1 MKTASGA
8 TAVNVAK
15 PTNLSA
21 PMIHAFPDNICYITI
36 ELNGSTQYDTRDDV
50 PCDLDTWRET
60 CARFPARWPVVRLER
75 DLELNR
81 SAHHWDEGSRSLSP
95 EDRVCAAVEVVE

>member
-1 MKTASGA
+1 MTQHHE
-8 TAVNVAK
+8 
-15 PTNLSA
+15 SA
-21 PMIHAFPDNICYITI
+21 FEM
-36 ELNGSTQYDTRDDV
+36 EGL
-50 PCDLDTWRET
+50 ET
-60 CARFPARWPVVRLER
+60 